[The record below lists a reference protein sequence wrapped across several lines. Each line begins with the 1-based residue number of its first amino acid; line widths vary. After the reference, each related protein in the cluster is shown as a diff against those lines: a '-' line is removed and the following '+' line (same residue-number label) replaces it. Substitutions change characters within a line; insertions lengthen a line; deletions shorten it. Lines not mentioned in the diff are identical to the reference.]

1 MSDSALKQQTQALQS
16 GPYTLVH
23 NHSDTSRST
32 METSRAPSLYS
43 QDTQTALPCG
53 AVPRKCPKGVQPGA
67 CTKRSPSVVSPL
79 TCLPCWLPAPQTTRP
94 QAALTP
100 DAAADAEG
108 RCYIS
113 GAPAGPAP
121 ALERQLLDVLPLPP
135 PSRAGGGA
143 ASPWV
148 QLPLWPSA
156 EISDK
161 ATPGT
166 VCFSSPTRFLPLK
179 TALQKQPS

>member
-1 MSDSALKQQTQALQS
+1 MILR
-16 GPYTLVH
+16 P
-23 NHSDTSRST
+23 NSRL
-32 METSRAPSLYS
+32 RLCS
-43 QDTQTALPCG
+43 QDPTLSSTTTRTPAGQPWKPPGPLLCT
-53 AVPRKCPKGVQPGA
+53 VRIHKRHCPVGR
-67 CTKRSPSVVSPL
+67 CPSVVSPL
-79 TCLPCWLPAPQTTRP
+79 TCLPCWLPAPQTTSP

-121 ALERQLLDVLPLPP
+121 ALERQLLDVPPLPP

-179 TALQKQPS
+179 TALQQQPS